1 MSYTDYDF
9 PHTSLYT
16 SDLRELIANMR
27 KLENIV
33 KTFVNTEQVKFAD
46 PIIWNITSQYAKT
59 TVVLD
64 TEGNAYLSKQAV
76 PSGIQLNNEEYWQEI
91 FNFTEY
97 TRTANQNLTVNEE
110 RNTTRATAEYAV
122 DDWLIWDDALYKVT
136 SAIAIDDALVVGTNL
151 VHFTVEDFIKAFI
164 TWATNTI
171 QQYKNDIDE

>member
-76 PSGIQLNNEEYWQEI
+76 PSGI
-91 FNFTEY
+91 
-97 TRTANQNLTVNEE
+97 
-110 RNTTRATAEYAV
+110 
-122 DDWLIWDDALYKVT
+122 
-136 SAIAIDDALVVGTNL
+136 
-151 VHFTVEDFIKAFI
+151 
-164 TWATNTI
+164 
-171 QQYKNDIDE
+171 